1 MEVLMEVLASLLES
15 SGIVIYGVVILIG
28 FFLAFSPLFI
38 WHNVA
43 KLRQEMRDKLSA
55 AVDALSEQVRE
66 LRVANAHLVE
76 IQKQCIK
83 TMEHVCDSLDDIC
96 RNTGGSSARSVGY
109 RGGETSR

>member
-1 MEVLMEVLASLLES
+1 MEEALAGF
-15 SGIVIYGVVILIG
+15 GIVIYGVVILIG

-38 WHNVA
+38 WNNVV
-43 KLRQEMRDKLSA
+43 KLRQEMRDRLSA
-55 AVDALSEQVRE
+55 AVDVLSEQVRE

-96 RNTGGSSARSVGY
+96 RNTGGSSARPAGY
-109 RGGETSR
+109 RGDETSR